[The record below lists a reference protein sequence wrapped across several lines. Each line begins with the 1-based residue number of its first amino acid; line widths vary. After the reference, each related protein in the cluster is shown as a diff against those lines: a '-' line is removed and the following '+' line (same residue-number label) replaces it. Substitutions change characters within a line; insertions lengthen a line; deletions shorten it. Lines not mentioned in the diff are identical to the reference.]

1 MYSQTNSTEDLPYKE
16 IPPAPKN
23 YIAGNVIARM
33 IDGLGYRYYWATEG
47 LRSEDLAY
55 RPTKEARSTDETI
68 DHLYGLSLVIVNAP
82 QGIANKRPLDVSGKS
97 FSEKRKMTLENL
109 YKARQLVLDKNMYRI
124 EDYDIEFLRD
134 DRTGSFPYW
143 HMFNGPIADALYHV
157 GQVVS
162 FRRTSGNPMN
172 GKVNVFMGKNNR

>member
-1 MYSQTNSTEDLPYKE
+1 
-16 IPPAPKN
+16 
-23 YIAGNVIARM
+23 
-33 IDGLGYRYYWATEG
+33 
-47 LRSEDLAY
+47 
-55 RPTKEARSTDETI
+55 
-68 DHLYGLSLVIVNAP
+68 
-82 QGIANKRPLDVSGKS
+82 
-97 FSEKRKMTLENL
+97 MTLENL

-172 GKVNVFMGKNNR
+172 SKVNVFMGKNNR